1 MLLPETVTADIS
13 VEVPNTSAD
22 PIYDGVPPIN
32 TIDFGFYAVPM
43 CADITGFIMSVD
55 NELFAPHYHTDI
67 SGYISS
73 EVYLSSHL
81 PKLRPDPYS
90 EESSS
95 MLSVYDEPL
104 RTSGDYYERV
114 NEQCSLYPYKDP
126 IYWRINPLSKNDF
139 PDNVEIARN

>member
-1 MLLPETVTADIS
+1 MLPETVTADIS

-32 TIDFGFYAVPM
+32 IIDFGFYAVPM
-43 CADITGFIMSVD
+43 CADMTGFIMSVD
-55 NELFAPHYHTDI
+55 NELIVPHYHTDI

-90 EESSS
+90 EESS

-104 RTSGDYYERV
+104 
-114 NEQCSLYPYKDP
+114 
-126 IYWRINPLSKNDF
+126 
-139 PDNVEIARN
+139 

>member
-1 MLLPETVTADIS
+1 MLPETIITDIS

-22 PIYDGVPPIN
+22 LIYDGVPSIN
-32 TIDFGFYAVPM
+32 VIDFGFYAVPM
-43 CADITGFIMSVD
+43 CADMTGFMMSVD
-55 NELFAPHYHTDI
+55 NGLLAPHRHTNI

-90 EESSS
+90 DESS

-104 RTSGDYYERV
+104 
-114 NEQCSLYPYKDP
+114 
-126 IYWRINPLSKNDF
+126 
-139 PDNVEIARN
+139 